1 MLQDGTPS
9 PTTATP
15 DPSGPRGTDLVFTM
29 TEPTTA
35 RTARRRAGAA
45 LRAALT
51 VALAVAN
58 PAIAGD
64 SPRPAAPPKPAPK
77 IEDFAPPEEFIVV
90 GGIKTHYVS
99 RGESGRPI
107 VFVHGFGSC
116 TYSWRKNLEP
126 LAAKGF
132 RTFAIDVKGFG
143 LTAKPRDGQYHLAA
157 FAQQLLDFLD
167 AMKLDR
173 AVLVG
178 NSMGGAVIARV
189 ALLHPERVAGIIL
202 VDAAPPD
209 VALKPREKNPGGVA
223 LPKAPVLKFGSTFAP
238 ALAKAMVTRGLVE
251 YSLRVAYHDP
261 KFVTAEE
268 VDVQLRPMSIDGAA
282 EALAALTAT
291 PDGPIEPTPPLAS
304 LKVPALIVW
313 GRHDRIIPV
322 AMADYFARQLPKAR
336 KIIYENSGHMPQVE
350 EASAFNGLVAEF
362 ATNPK

>member
-1 MLQDGTPS
+1 MIDRLN
-9 PTTATP
+9 
-15 DPSGPRGTDLVFTM
+15 DL
-29 TEPTTA
+29 P
-35 RTARRRAGAA
+35 RRRRVPVLATWA
-45 LRAALT
+45 L
-51 VALAVAN
+51 ALAVA
-58 PAIAGD
+58 ASARAD
-64 SPRPAAPPKPAPK
+64 EPPKPDAPRPMAR
-77 IEDFAPPEEFIVV
+77 IEDYAPPEQFVVV
-90 GGIKTHYVS
+90 GGLKTHFEAHGS
-99 RGESGRPI
+99 AGPAI

-116 TYSWRKNLEP
+116 IYSWRKNLEP
-126 LAAKGF
+126 LAERGF
-132 RTFAIDVKGFG
+132 RTYAIDVKGFG

-167 AMKLDR
+167 AMKIDR

-178 NSMGGAVIARV
+178 NSMGGSVIARV
-189 ALLHPERVAGIIL
+189 ALLQPERVAGIVL

-268 VDVQLRPMSIDGAA
+268 VEVQLRPMTIDGAA
-282 EALAALTAT
+282 EALASLTAT
-291 PDGPIEPTPPLAS
+291 PPGPIEPTPPLAE

-322 AMADYFARQLPKAR
+322 AMADYFARELPSAR
-336 KIIYENSGHMPQVE
+336 KVIFEKSGHMPHVE
-350 EASAFNGLVAEF
+350 EAGAFNDLIAEF
-362 ATNPK
+362 ATNPR

>member
-1 MLQDGTPS
+1 MIEHVTDLSRLRGPLSLAALMLSFASVEPVRADDAPKS
-9 PTTATP
+9 
-15 DPSGPRGTDLVFTM
+15 DGPRPM
-29 TEPTTA
+29 A
-35 RTARRRAGAA
+35 R
-45 LRAALT
+45 
-51 VALAVAN
+51 
-58 PAIAGD
+58 
-64 SPRPAAPPKPAPK
+64 
-77 IEDFAPPEEFIVV
+77 IEDYAPPEEFVV
-90 GGIKTHYVS
+90 VSGLKTHFVAQ
-99 RGESGRPI
+99 GTAGPAI

-143 LTAKPRDGQYHLAA
+143 LTAKPKDGQYHLAA

-173 AVLVG
+173 PILVG
-178 NSMGGAVIARV
+178 NSMGGAVIARL
-189 ALLHPERVAGIIL
+189 ALLHPERVAGIVL

-223 LPKAPVLKFGSTFAP
+223 LPKAPMLKFGSTFAP

-261 KFVTAEE
+261 KFITEEE
-268 VDVQLRPMSIDGAA
+268 VQVQLRPMSIDGAA

-291 PDGPIEPTPPLAS
+291 PPGPIEPTPPLS
-304 LKVPALIVW
+304 LLEVPALIVW

-322 AMADYFARQLPKAR
+322 AMADYFARELPSAR
-336 KIIYENSGHMPQVE
+336 KVVFENSGHMPQVE
-350 EASAFNGLVAEF
+350 EAVAFNALIAEF
-362 ATNPK
+362 AINPK